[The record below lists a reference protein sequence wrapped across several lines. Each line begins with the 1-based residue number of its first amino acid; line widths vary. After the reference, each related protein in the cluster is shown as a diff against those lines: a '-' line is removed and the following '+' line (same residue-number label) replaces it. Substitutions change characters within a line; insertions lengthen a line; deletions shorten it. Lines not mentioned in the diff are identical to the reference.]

1 MICLKPE
8 FGEKLAE
15 YAAGFDGYKPTEGI
29 IGDLTGY
36 IAKENDDCVG
46 YLLFKISA
54 EPNVTRVSA
63 NAEDVADG
71 LLKAAV
77 DFALRIEAKRITC
90 TDVRDVQ
97 LLTKVGFGEE
107 TSGRYAMAPE
117 NVVHQCHNCP
127 FK

>member
-15 YAAGFDGYKPTEGI
+15 YAAGFDGFASADGKV
-29 IGDLTGY
+29 GDLTGY

-90 TDVRDVQ
+90 TDLRDVQ
-97 LLTKVGFGEE
+97 LLTKVGFAPDGDV
-107 TSGRYAMAPE
+107 RYAMAPE